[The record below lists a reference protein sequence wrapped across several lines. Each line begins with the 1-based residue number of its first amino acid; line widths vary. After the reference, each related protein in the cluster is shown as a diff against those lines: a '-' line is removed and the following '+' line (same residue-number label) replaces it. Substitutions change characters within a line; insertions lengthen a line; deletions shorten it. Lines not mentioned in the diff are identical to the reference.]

1 MDNKTSTTRAR
12 IDLGARRSYILQKPS
27 SILRKPQP
35 SHQTLSYRSHSTRN
49 GFKIQPES
57 ISVLDQRNNLIRN
70 RSREQ
75 KADSSLSLSRFPP
88 FSSFPFLA
96 LTSHSLIKHP
106 LIILQSKKQ
115 EAFEEQLKFSS
126 SSLSSPFSPT
136 PTNPVR
142 PYK

>member
-12 IDLGARRSYILQKPS
+12 IDLGARRSSILRRTS

-35 SHQTLSYRSHSTRN
+35 SRQTLSYRSHSTRD
-49 GFKIQPES
+49 GVKIYS
-57 ISVLDQRNNLIRN
+57 GASNASDQRNNLIRN
-70 RSREQ
+70 RSRKQ
-75 KADSSLSLSRFPP
+75 KADSSLRFDP
-88 FSSFPFLA
+88 FSPSLA
-96 LTSHSLIKHP
+96 LTSHSLIKRP

-136 PTNPVR
+136 PTNPLR
-142 PYK
+142 PHNE

>member
-12 IDLGARRSYILQKPS
+12 IDLGARRSSILRRTS

-35 SHQTLSYRSHSTRN
+35 SRQTLSYRSHSTRD
-49 GFKIQPES
+49 GVKIYS
-57 ISVLDQRNNLIRN
+57 GASNASDQRNNLIRN
-70 RSREQ
+70 RSRKQ
-75 KADSSLSLSRFPP
+75 KADSSLSL
-88 FSSFPFLA
+88 FSSLPFLA